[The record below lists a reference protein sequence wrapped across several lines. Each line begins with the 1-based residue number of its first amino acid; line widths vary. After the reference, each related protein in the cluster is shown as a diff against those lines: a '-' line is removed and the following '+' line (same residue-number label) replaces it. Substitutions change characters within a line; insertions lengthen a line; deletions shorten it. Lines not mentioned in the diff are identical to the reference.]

1 MTVLAADQIDDL
13 LGSLFG
19 ADHDCRR
26 DGLLLTGEGRLDD
39 RRVAVVGTVD
49 RARIGARLALALS
62 RSILD
67 VMRDA
72 PGRPILVIVDNAGQ
86 QLSLW
91 DELVGNNGY
100 VAHLGKCLDLARR
113 RGHPVVGI
121 VVDLAVSA
129 GFMATGMATGRCYAL
144 ADAELRLM
152 APSAMARVMR
162 IPQERLAEL
171 FRESPALGPGVDN
184 FVRIGALH
192 GLLDKDGR
200 RQILEAISGG
210 DSEDDPRARLGQ
222 ERGGRVHAAKI
233 AAMVR
238 NGRES

>member
-19 ADHDCRR
+19 ADYECRR
-26 DGLLLTGEGRLDD
+26 DGLLLTGEGRLDG

-49 RARIGARLALALS
+49 RAHIGARLALALS
-62 RSILD
+62 RSVLD

-171 FRESPALGPGVDN
+171 FRDSPALGPGVDN

-192 GLLDKDGR
+192 GLLDENAR

-210 DSEDDPRARLGQ
+210 DGEDDPRARLGQ
-222 ERGGRVHAAKI
+222 ERGGRTHAAEI
-233 AAMVR
+233 AAVVR